1 MRQKVM
7 WIAGG
12 LLLAGGA
19 ALFVAC
25 NKASADVGPNGGDV
39 VALPNTDAKA
49 EVIGNADTGEV
60 VVRTWDEELAN
71 PRPMPHE
78 SLVIGE
84 GDRRLELTSHPMAD
98 DPQGRS
104 SRFYGRAEWLRG
116 GRVDNAWIECCGS
129 EQGRERFGWSHG
141 WEAGRR
147 HGDLWREM
155 REHGE
160 GMRERGMGM
169 GMGTAPGAPAGPPAA
184 TMPGQ
189 GEGMAPEHGME
200 EQRGMEHMP
209 AGPMGVPPAQASP
222 TPPDGS
228 PDGAANN

>member
-12 LLLAGGA
+12 LLVAGAA

-84 GDRRLELTSHPMAD
+84 GDRRLELMSHPMAD

-147 HGDLWREM
+147 HGDMWREM

-169 GMGTAPGAPAGPPAA
+169 GMGMAPTGPSPAS
-184 TMPGQ
+184 MPGE
-189 GEGMAPEHGME
+189 GEGTTSEHGME
-200 EQRGMEHMP
+200 GQRGMEHMP
-209 AGPMGVPPAQASP
+209 AGPMGIPPTQASP
-222 TPPDGS
+222 TPPNGS
-228 PDGAANN
+228 PSGASNN